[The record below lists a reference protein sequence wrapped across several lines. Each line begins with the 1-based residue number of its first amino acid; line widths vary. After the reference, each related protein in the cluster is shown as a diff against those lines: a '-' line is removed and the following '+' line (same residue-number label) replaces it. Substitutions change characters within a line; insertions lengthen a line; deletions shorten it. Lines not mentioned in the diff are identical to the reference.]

1 MRISIGELAEMTGG
15 EVLFGGNSCGFE
27 NITTSS
33 KIIKGSDLF
42 VPIVGEKTD
51 GHLYIASAFD
61 GGAEVS
67 LTQDASQKD
76 RLHEYCS
83 SKGLV
88 YVPSTAEA
96 LLKFAKKYKQ
106 KYIRIPFIGVTGSV
120 GKTTTREM
128 ITRAL
133 SGEKRVYSTKGNA
146 NSQVGVPITVF
157 ETDKK
162 AELAVVELGIS
173 EFGEM
178 EKISSV
184 ASVETA
190 VMTNIGISHL
200 AQFQTQE
207 NILKEKLQILSGEG
221 KEGRLLVNGNDPFL
235 GKLTEETIHSY
246 GISKDR
252 KITVYR
258 YGVGENCDYRGI
270 QIEKKE
276 GFPEFTFMT
285 PEKKSVRIRLAVP
298 GDHMVLNAVAALA
311 VCDLYGL
318 DLDKCAGALETF
330 GGFEGRGNIVDIK
343 GVTVIND
350 SYNASPVSMKSGLSV
365 FQDMKKKGR
374 KIAVLADMKELGP
387 DERDY
392 HREIGE
398 YLNVSCEDIDE
409 LAVFGELAE
418 IIGKTAESG
427 GRIKVR
433 YYTQMETMKKELWE
447 ELKEGDMLFLKG
459 SWSMGLKRLIE

>member
-1 MRISIGELAEMTGG
+1 MRISIDELAEMTGG
-15 EVLFGGNSCGFE
+15 EVLFGGNSRGFE

-33 KIIKGSDLF
+33 KIIKGNDLF

-51 GHLYIASAFD
+51 GHLYIASAFES
-61 GGAEVS
+61 GAEVS
-67 LTQDASQKD
+67 FTQDASLKD
-76 RLHEYCS
+76 QLEEYRS
-83 SKGLV
+83 AKGLV
-88 YVPSTAEA
+88 YVPSTADA
-96 LLKFAKKYKQ
+96 LQTFAKEYKK

-128 ITRAL
+128 ISKAL
-133 SGEKRVYSTKGNA
+133 SGVKKVYSTKGNA

-157 ETDKK
+157 ETEMD

-178 EKISSV
+178 QKISSV
-184 ASVETA
+184 ASVDTA

-221 KEGRLLVNGNDPFL
+221 NEGRLLVNGDDPIL
-235 GKLTEETIHSY
+235 GKLNEEMIHRF
-246 GISKDR
+246 GIR
-252 KITVYR
+252 KEKKVTVYR
-258 YGVGENCDYRGI
+258 YGLGENCEYRGRK
-270 QIEKKE
+270 IEKKE
-276 GFPEFTFMT
+276 GFPEFDFTT
-285 PEKKSVRIRLAVP
+285 PENKSVRIRLAVP
-298 GDHMVLNAVAALA
+298 GDHMVMNAIAALA

-318 DLDKCAGALETF
+318 DLNKCADALEAF
-330 GGFEGRGNIVDIK
+330 SGFEGRGNIVKIN

-350 SYNASPVSMKSGLSV
+350 SYNASPISMKSGLSV
-365 FQDMKKKGR
+365 FQDMKKKG
-374 KIAVLADMKELGP
+374 KKLAVLADMKELGP
-387 DERDY
+387 DERNY
-392 HREIGE
+392 HREVGE
-398 YLNVSCEDIDE
+398 YLNTCCDDIDE
-409 LAVFGELAE
+409 LAVFGELAG

-427 GRIKVR
+427 GRIRVR
-433 YYTQMETMKKELWE
+433 YYTQMEMMKKELWE